1 MSTWLSNDHKIF
13 RMIYQLFSR
22 WAKLNETITDN
33 YCLDMNHGFW
43 SISSTYML
51 WFCTLIHI
59 LLKIEYE
66 YTVKWKLVNQNIN
79 TVISRV
85 WFQNWNVL
93 FWNEHICWRS
103 KVSYHLFTHKCKGK
117 LDMLLKH
124 ILRKTHIYICIYIQR
139 IIMKKNKL
147 SNLDLKSAL

>member
-1 MSTWLSNDHKIF
+1 MEYYGNKWTIYCIFAIAYLHYCILQIMLHQNISLESRYIIFVRHPMFLSCMCKI
-13 RMIYQLFSR
+13 L
-22 WAKLNETITDN
+22 
-33 YCLDMNHGFW
+33 
-43 SISSTYML
+43 ISVNLY
-51 WFCTLIHI
+51 I
-59 LLKIEYE
+59 
-66 YTVKWKLVNQNIN
+66 VKWKLVNQNIN
-79 TVISRV
+79 TVISLV

-124 ILRKTHIYICIYIQR
+124 ILRKTHIYIYVYIQR